1 MGRVQRRRAVV
12 LGLVALVACR
22 EKAKPPPPA
31 ASASAPSASVVLAPA
46 PKEAATTPLATVAK
60 APREGS
66 TVVALADGTA
76 IVADEDAHALLAVS
90 TVEVTATTKLAG
102 RPGQMIVT
110 DDGLLAVA
118 LRDEHAI
125 GFFGRTET
133 GAFVEKRR
141 VNVPDEPVALA
152 RNGKSIVSVSAIGH
166 SVCAVAEKAK
176 CYSVD
181 REPRAVTVSDDGKY
195 AVVAHGIANGAS
207 VVELESGTTSF
218 SVLGRGKVDIEAVWD
233 VQPMGML
240 RPTRYARQGFSI
252 VRLPGEE
259 RFTIPTTLSSPG
271 DPGLQPSGYGSADGG
286 GSSFHPDEV
295 MAIYPIIQFD
305 LPILS
310 RASLGAPPKPKAKPH
325 RPTTSSW
332 REGEKPESFFA
343 ESFTADSLMDHE
355 RRCFLPRAAVATG
368 ASLYVACV
376 GSRDIQR
383 FDIPK
388 KGAIAMAPKHYEIGG
403 VSGLAFDANGHLLAF
418 SQHDRTLATFEGDK
432 PKPAHVVT
440 FDPKTDLALNDDA
453 RRGRALFHDS
463 RDERISKDR
472 RACATCH
479 PDARDDGLTW
489 LTADGPRQTIFL
501 CGRLDR
507 KPPFGWNGKHASIVE
522 HVKNTIKQL
531 GGTGLPGDSIRSLE
545 SYLRTI
551 PPPPRPANP
560 ELGEEAKTGKRIFFS
575 SETRC
580 STCHAESQGFGGAR
594 AEDVSSKSNFDVTKE
609 YLVPSLRFLG
619 ASAPY
624 YHDGRFATLPDLI
637 RGVDGK
643 MGHTKHLSD
652 ADVGALSAYLETL

>member
-1 MGRVQRRRAVV
+1 MP
-12 LGLVALVACR
+12 L
-22 EKAKPPPPA
+22 
-31 ASASAPSASVVLAPA
+31 SA
-46 PKEAATTPLATVAK
+46 VAK

-66 TVVALADGTA
+66 TVVALEDGTA
-76 IVADEDAHALLAVS
+76 IVADEDARAILDVS
-90 TVEVTATTKLAG
+90 TVEVTAATKLAG

-110 DDGLLAVA
+110 DDGSLAVA

-125 GFFGRTET
+125 GFYGRTET

-166 SVCAVAEKAK
+166 SVCAVTDKAK
-176 CYSVD
+176 CYSVE

-207 VVELESGTTSF
+207 IVELETGTTTF
-218 SVLGRGKVDIEAVWD
+218 SVLGRGKVDIPAIWD
-233 VQPMGML
+233 TQPMGML
-240 RPTRYARQGFSI
+240 RPTRHARQGFSI
-252 VRLPGEE
+252 VRLPGDE

-286 GSSFHPDEV
+286 GTSFHPDEV

-305 LPILS
+305 LPILA
-310 RASLGAPPKPKAKPH
+310 RASFGAPPPNRPSKPR
-325 RPTTSSW
+325 RPASW
-332 REGEKPESFFA
+332 RDGEKPDSFFA

-355 RRCFLPRAAVATG
+355 RRCFLPRAAIATA
-368 ASLYVACV
+368 ASLYVACL
-376 GSRDIQR
+376 GSSDIQR
-383 FDIPK
+383 FELPK
-388 KGAIAMAPKHYEIGG
+388 KGVIALAPKHYELGG
-403 VSGLAFDANGHLLAF
+403 VTGLALDANGKLLAF
-418 SQHDRTLATFEGDK
+418 SQHERKLATFEGDT
-432 PKPAHVVT
+432 PKPVHVIS
-440 FDPKTDLALNDDA
+440 FDPKTELTLNDDA
-453 RRGRALFHDS
+453 RRGRVLFHDS
-463 RDERISKDR
+463 KDERISKDR

-489 LTADGPRQTIFL
+489 LTSDGPRQTIFL

-507 KPPFGWNGKHASIVE
+507 KPPFGWNGKHASIAE
-522 HVKNTIKQL
+522 HVKNTLKQL
-531 GGTGLPGDSIRSLE
+531 GGTGLPDDAIRSLE
-545 SYLRTI
+545 SYLRAI
-551 PPPPRPANP
+551 PPPPRSTHS
-560 ELGEEAKTGKRIFFS
+560 ELGEEAKTGKQIFFS

-643 MGHTKHLSD
+643 MGHTKHLDD
-652 ADVGALSAYLETL
+652 AQVAALSAYLETL